1 VNTALEAMQFA
12 RLAHSGHFRKYT
24 GNPYSD
30 HLAEV
35 AGIAA
40 TASFPELSSHSTA
53 IAVCWLHDCVE
64 DQRAEIDDLAR
75 LFGPTIAQGVLTLS
89 DLETGN
95 RKERVRA
102 SIDRLSAAPAWIQTI
117 KVADLISN
125 TSSIVTHDPKFAKV
139 YLPEKQAMLAALT
152 KVDRSLVAIAQAQ
165 IADALREAKQ

>member
-1 VNTALEAMQFA
+1 MQFA

-40 TASFPELSSHSTA
+40 TVSFSEVSHSTA
-53 IAVCWLHDCVE
+53 TSVCWLHDCVE

-75 LFGPTIAQGVLTLS
+75 LFGPAIAQGVLALS

-95 RKERVRA
+95 RKARVRA

-152 KVDRSLVAIAQAQ
+152 KADRSLVATAQVQ
-165 IADALREAKQ
+165 IADALREARS